1 MPSLQRFRRRFLAA
15 RLLAKNLGPPRLG
28 LLPQRHVT
36 PNDQAYDLYESG
48 RSANRTLVL
57 VYGFTMLGERDHRAV
72 RFAQT
77 LASGG
82 FRVAVPVLPGLKS
95 FSFESGDLTRL
106 VDLLAT
112 LYQDSGRPIG
122 LLGFSV
128 GGGLGLTAA
137 ADPTLQGCVDPILL
151 FGPYHSLPDFW
162 ASETAHPIS
171 PPESAEARND
181 YIWRQVALAYRR
193 IDALNFTE
201 AEKAELRDVL
211 ANYCFERS
219 LRRKEEVY
227 RRLIAPHGFLD
238 LRDESVDSVTL
249 QKLSPAG
256 QMNSLQASIFII
268 HDPHDPLFPPEQSR
282 LLLAELARRGVAYT
296 QRLVVTPLLSHVNPR
311 AVLRF
316 GDLTAVLDAFGSL
329 FDGESSTS

>member
-1 MPSLQRFRRRFLAA
+1 M
-15 RLLAKNLGPPRLG
+15 
-28 LLPQRHVT
+28 
-36 PNDQAYDLYESG
+36 
-48 RSANRTLVL
+48 
-57 VYGFTMLGERDHRAV
+57 
-72 RFAQT
+72 
-77 LASGG
+77 
-82 FRVAVPVLPGLKS
+82 
-95 FSFESGDLTRL
+95 
-106 VDLLAT
+106 
-112 LYQDSGRPIG
+112 
-122 LLGFSV
+122 
-128 GGGLGLTAA
+128 
-137 ADPTLQGCVDPILL
+137 
-151 FGPYHSLPDFW
+151 
-162 ASETAHPIS
+162 
-171 PPESAEARND
+171 
-181 YIWRQVALAYRR
+181 ALAYRR